1 LLRLGNERAGA
12 VVRCPEPLVWKGC
25 HAMTYTTIEDAVA
38 AYAAGAQKYH
48 TRNPVSGATA

>member
-1 LLRLGNERAGA
+1 
-12 VVRCPEPLVWKGC
+12 
-25 HAMTYTTIEDAVA
+25 MTYTTIEDAVA